1 MTLRV
6 FKWLD
11 TTSLQWFQEALLE
24 QGHNLVRQKMRKQ
37 ELLDVE
43 AKAAG
48 EGQGILDTNGRRD
61 NGGTLA
67 TVLRVV

>member
-1 MTLRV
+1 LLKQRQ
-6 FKWLD
+6 
-11 TTSLQWFQEALLE
+11 SLA
-24 QGHNLVRQKMRKQ
+24 RQKLQEQ

-43 AKAAG
+43 ANAAG
-48 EGQGILDTNGRRD
+48 EGQGPLDTNGRKN

>member
-1 MTLRV
+1 MSL
-6 FKWLD
+6 KMLNWLEAMVQ
-11 TTSLQWFQEALLE
+11 SIQEALLE
-24 QGHNLVRQKMRKQ
+24 RGHSLVRQKMWEQ